1 MHFGTKMNSLD
12 FEVKWTKV
20 KIIARPDMI
29 KKGTLTILKVMVQRS
44 GSPTAFPVKVNGSLS
59 RIIWFHLSF
68 ISSSL
73 FVNCRAALMS
83 IQDMDEDT
91 LRAADMPFSTTSASG
106 HVVPLTARVS
116 RIAVDNRSEY
126 VRLAVA
132 YRSH

>member
-1 MHFGTKMNSLD
+1 
-12 FEVKWTKV
+12 
-20 KIIARPDMI
+20 
-29 KKGTLTILKVMVQRS
+29 
-44 GSPTAFPVKVNGSLS
+44 
-59 RIIWFHLSF
+59 
-68 ISSSL
+68 
-73 FVNCRAALMS
+73 MS

-132 YRSH
+132 YRSP